1 MLRSVFNGLVGAVT
15 LTVAHQ
21 VLRRCVKDAP
31 EMDKLGEQAVTK
43 IFDALGQEPP
53 KGKALYYMTLAGD
66 IGLNAF
72 YYSQVGSKRGLL
84 TLGKGLSLGVGAGLG
99 AATLPPFLGL
109 SKDASQRTPRQTA
122 LTVGLYVL
130 GGLAAAAAAQNC
142 SSKK

>member
-1 MLRSVFNGLVGAVT
+1 MLRSVFNGLVGAIT
-15 LTVAHQ
+15 LTAAHQ
-21 VLRRCVKDAP
+21 LLRKCVSDAP
-31 EMDKLGEQAVTK
+31 EMDKLGEQAVEK
-43 IFDALGQEPP
+43 IFATLGKEPP
-53 KGKALYYMTLAGD
+53 KGKALYYLTLAGD
-66 IGLNAF
+66 IGVNTF
-72 YYSQVGSKRGLL
+72 YYSQVGSKKGLL

-130 GGLAAAAAAQNC
+130 GGLAAAAAAQN